1 MTRTH
6 GRCARGHRLVSPI
19 PHGHWK
25 TTTLVMCLTLTGVV
39 APYVVDG
46 PMTGAIFLAYV
57 RQILAPCLNTGDIL
71 VMDNVAFHKVAG
83 VREAIEARGARLLY
97 LPAYSPDLNPI
108 EKAFSK
114 LKAFLRKTGAR
125 TKETLWQA
133 IGMAVDTYKYEVC
146 RNLFKSAGY
155 AT

>member
-1 MTRTH
+1 
-6 GRCARGHRLVSPI
+6 
-19 PHGHWK
+19 
-25 TTTLVMCLTLTGVV
+25 MCLTLAGVV
-39 APYVVDG
+39 APYVFDG

-57 RQILAPCLNTGDIL
+57 RQILAPNLKTGDIL
-71 VMDNVAFHKVAG
+71 VLDNVAFHKVAG

-97 LPAYSPDLNPI
+97 LPPYSPDLNPI

-114 LKAFLRKTGAR
+114 LKAFLRKAGAR

-133 IGMAVDTYKYEVC
+133 IGEAVDTYSYEVC
-146 RNLFKSAGY
+146 LNLFKCAGY

>member
-1 MTRTH
+1 
-6 GRCARGHRLVSPI
+6 
-19 PHGHWK
+19 
-25 TTTLVMCLTLTGVV
+25 
-39 APYVVDG
+39 
-46 PMTGAIFLAYV
+46 MTGAIFLAYV

-71 VMDNVAFHKVAG
+71 VIDNVAFHKVAG